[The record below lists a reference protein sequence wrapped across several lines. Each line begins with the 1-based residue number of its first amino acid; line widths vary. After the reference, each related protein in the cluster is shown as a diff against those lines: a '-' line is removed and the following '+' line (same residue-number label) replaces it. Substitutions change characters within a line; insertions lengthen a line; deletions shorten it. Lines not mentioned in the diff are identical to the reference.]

1 LIQGTAEQN
10 RYWGPLLSDHQWH
23 YALEKANFSGA
34 AICLPD
40 YRDHRHTF
48 STIISTAKD
57 TRSVSRNFPNT
68 VIITEETSSVQSRIA
83 LQTRSQLQELGV
95 LNCEI
100 VSPQEIQ
107 SQDLTRVFCIYLL
120 ELDQNFLYEI
130 QEYGFQN
137 FKAATR
143 SASGILWL
151 TRGGGEFA
159 SRPQVGLVTGLGRSL
174 RSENSHLKFVELAL
188 EESSSIAD
196 VVQHITKVY
205 QKTLITPSE
214 EIESEYMEKDGKLH
228 INRVVEANDLN
239 DKIHSKVAPQKAE
252 LQRLQKTPE
261 VALKLTISSPG
272 LLDTLQF
279 VDDRSVER
287 ELLVEQVEI
296 EVKAIGV
303 NFKDIMIAMGQL
315 PANSLGLEC
324 SGIITRVGDEVIK
337 SQLKPGDRVCCVA
350 EGAYKTLARTHAA
363 AVSKIPNDMSFSLA
377 AAIPVVFCTA
387 YYAIIHLAN
396 LKKDESILIHS
407 GAGGVGQA
415 AIQLAKMLK
424 ANIYV
429 TVGNEEKK
437 KLLMDLY
444 HIPEDHFFSSRNER
458 FAEKL
463 KKITGGVDVVLN
475 SLSGERLRQ
484 SWNCIA
490 PFGRFIELGKSDI
503 QNNESLPMSP
513 FSQNVLFAS
522 VDLSLILKKSKSL
535 MKQLMTSVMNLV
547 IEKQIHTPQPL
558 RVCKASEVEEAFRF
572 LQNGKHSGK
581 TVVEL
586 HENDIVPVC

>member
-1 LIQGTAEQN
+1 M
-10 RYWGPLLSDHQWH
+10 
-23 YALEKANFSGA
+23 
-34 AICLPD
+34 
-40 YRDHRHTF
+40 
-48 STIISTAKD
+48 
-57 TRSVSRNFPNT
+57 
-68 VIITEETSSVQSRIA
+68 QSRIA

-100 VSPQEIQ
+100 VSPQKIH

-120 ELDQNFLYEI
+120 EIDHNFLYEI
-130 QEYGFQN
+130 QEDEFQN
-137 FKAATR
+137 FKATTR

-151 TRGGGEFA
+151 TRGGGELA
-159 SRPQVGLVTGLGRSL
+159 SRPQVALVTGLGRSL
-174 RSENSHLKFVELAL
+174 RSENSHFKFVELAL
-188 EESSSIAD
+188 EDNSSIAD
-196 VVQHITKVY
+196 AVQHIMKVY

-214 EIESEYMEKDGKLH
+214 EIEPEYMEKDGLLY

-239 DKIHSKVAPQKAE
+239 DKIHSKVAPQKAK
-252 LQRLQKTPE
+252 LQKLQENPE
-261 VALKLTISSPG
+261 IALKLTISSPG
-272 LLDTLQF
+272 LLDTLHF

-287 ELLVEQVEI
+287 EPLDEEVEI

-303 NFKDIMIAMGQL
+303 NFKDVMVAMGQL

-324 SGIITRVGDEVIK
+324 SGIISRVGHDVMR
-337 SQLKPGDRVCCVA
+337 SQLKPGDRVCCIA

-363 AVSKIPNDMSFSLA
+363 AVSKISNDMSFSLA
-377 AAIPVVFCTA
+377 AAIPLVFCTA
-387 YYAIIHLAN
+387 YYAIVHLAN

-463 KKITGGVDVVLN
+463 KKITTGGVDVVLN

-503 QNNESLPMSP
+503 EKNESLPMSP

-522 VDLSLILKKSKSL
+522 VDLSLIFKKSKSL

-547 IEKQIHTPQPL
+547 IEEQIHTPQPL

-586 HENDIVPVC
+586 HEDDIVPVC